1 VIGLQADGKRVH
13 IVVSDSAPA
22 VSDEALKHLFERFYR
37 CDTSR
42 NRAKGGSGLGLAI
55 CEGIIKAHGGL
66 IYAQHSELGGLT
78 VVIELPLNK

>member
-1 VIGLQADGKRVH
+1 MAKVRVRPNFLEA
-13 IVVSDSAPA
+13 IAMAGTRCVQPLSRVRRPA
-22 VSDEALKHLFERFYR
+22 RRMIPDW
-37 CDTSR
+37 D
-42 NRAKGGSGLGLAI
+42 RAKGGSGLGLAI